1 MSRPFATSF
10 AGQALALTFA
20 LAASCWAAAAN
31 PFAKYDFPPAGPNR
45 STFLCDGTLDPKAIL
60 AAASGPQ
67 RKRIEA
73 ELAGLDC
80 AQALLPATPAKES
93 SGAPDETHTGWT
105 YDAAFSADG
114 KLIASAGFD
123 GTLRLWDAA
132 TGRMLRVLA
141 TVAPL
146 THKGQPQGRRIRS
159 LAFLSGT
166 QTLAYAADGYN
177 PKIVDL
183 EGREFREIP
192 AQFES
197 SVPFAARIASG
208 GGLLLV
214 GSEGETVEAYHA
226 ETFERVFSLP
236 GHAGGA
242 GAVAVSDR
250 AGLIATTRAKPKPAI
265 LLWRLGTGQA
275 VAEIT
280 LKREPRVI
288 AFSPDGLRFASSA
301 DGSVQVFSIADQ
313 KLERTLN
320 VHPMFSVFDLAFT
333 ADGQGLVTCRSHPQL
348 WDLKTG
354 EMTRHFGP
362 FTDLCHSVAM
372 SPDGRHAVT
381 TAMGSDLRIWDVA
394 TGAFHRRLGRNV
406 TARY

>member
-1 MSRPFATSF
+1 MSSRSTIPL
-10 AGQALALTFA
+10 AGYALALTLA
-20 LAASCWAAAAN
+20 LAVSSGSAAAN

-45 STFLCDGTLDPKAIL
+45 STFLCDGTLDPKAIV
-60 AAASGPQ
+60 AAASGEQ

-73 ELAGLDC
+73 ELADLDC
-80 AQALLPATPAKES
+80 AQALLPAEPALAS
-93 SGAPDETHTGWT
+93 PRAPDETHTGWT

-123 GTLRLWDAA
+123 GTLRLWDAE

-141 TVAPL
+141 TVAPFQWQ
-146 THKGQPQGRRIRS
+146 GRPQGPRIRS

-166 QTLAYAADGYN
+166 RTLAYAADGHN
-177 PKIVDL
+177 PKVVDL
-183 EGREFREIP
+183 DGHEVREIP
-192 AQFES
+192 AQLDS
-197 SVPFAARIASG
+197 SFPFAARIASG

-214 GSEGETVEAYHA
+214 GSQGETVEAYHA
-226 ETFERVFSLP
+226 EMFQRVFSLP
-236 GHAGGA
+236 GHGGGA
-242 GAVAVSDR
+242 RAVAVSDR
-250 AGLIATTRAKPKPAI
+250 AGLIATTRAKPTPAI
-265 LLWRLGTGQA
+265 LLWRLGTGRP

-280 LKREPRVI
+280 LKSEPRVI
-288 AFSPDGLRFASSA
+288 AFSPDGLRFAASA
-301 DGSVQVFSIADQ
+301 DGSVQVFSIQDQ
-313 KLERTLN
+313 KLERTLK

-348 WDLKTG
+348 WNLATG

-362 FTDLCHSVAM
+362 FTDLCHSVAI

-381 TAMGSDLRIWDVA
+381 TAMGSDVRVWEVA